1 MANAKYIKDGY
12 LVVGGI
18 SQRGCVSY
26 THSGRKKNETGERL
40 EEDWETHKVV
50 LSVDEQKNL
59 SSTRRLLRR
68 KISSL
73 GSIIND
79 FGIYVPR
86 EFGNELEA
94 AISVANDGVREY
106 NKKAKYTRLQSNFTV
121 FEIGGGDERVAKAL
135 YDNTVNLLEDMNE
148 AIEKGDIKALRYSIK
163 RMRGISSVLPPQTG
177 KKLANQIKE
186 AREAAK
192 EAVKAQ
198 GDSGTDKQKLEKA
211 VKALQKVSVSGL
223 KASLVE
229 TVTKMDKSS
238 KKLSYV
244 PDADLV
250 KARAIE
256 IDMKAEK
263 PKKKASKKSAKKSSK
278 KASKKGASAK

>member
-1 MANAKYIKDGY
+1 MTKANYIKDGY

-26 THSGRKKNETGERL
+26 THSGRKKNESGERL

-86 EFGNELEA
+86 EAGNELEA
-94 AISVANDGVREY
+94 AISVANEGVREY
-106 NKKAKYTRLQSNFTV
+106 NKKAKYTRLQANFTV

-135 YDNTVNLLEDMNE
+135 YDNTVNLLDDMNE

-177 KKLANQIKE
+177 KKLAAQIKE

-198 GDSGTDKQKLEKA
+198 SESGSEKQKLEKA
-211 VKALQKVSVSGL
+211 VKALKKVSVNGL
-223 KASLVE
+223 RISLVE
-229 TVTKMDKSS
+229 TVTKMDKSA
-238 KKLSYV
+238 KKASYV
-244 PDADLV
+244 PDADLI
-250 KARAIE
+250 KARQIE
-256 IDMKAEK
+256 VEMKKET
-263 PKKKASKKSAKKSSK
+263 PKKKASKKSPKKSSK
-278 KASKKGASAK
+278 KASKKGGTRK